1 MDFTCN
7 PCANTAQT
15 RAHVTQSSR
24 LILLEQMFSEDLEPD
39 AQSYGH
45 LEAQV
50 FVFSMGQKNIHL

>member
-1 MDFTCN
+1 MIC
-7 PCANTAQT
+7 
-15 RAHVTQSSR
+15 QSSR

-50 FVFSMGQKNIHL
+50 FFFPWDLNIHL